1 MARLPFPESAIT
13 GVYGSMSDFRRKNK
27 MQAHSGTDFSPAGS
41 SKGKTAIP
49 AVADGEIVLLQW
61 SNVLGWVI
69 VQSVYDTKK
78 KKTAYVGYC
87 HLSCGSHGINCKGPA
102 VHGPHAPVKK
112 MVGDKVEEGQ
122 TIAFIGN
129 TGSASSGCH
138 LHLTISWQLK
148 GVFGVTADKFDFV
161 EWLKTQS
168 AKQADKKTVSVV
180 PPAVKTCKTCG
191 QEVK

>member
-13 GVYGSMSDFRRKNK
+13 GVYGSMSDFRRKNN
-27 MQAHSGTDFSPAGS
+27 MQAHSGTDFAPAGS
-41 SKGKTAIP
+41 NKGKTAIP

-102 VHGPHAPVKK
+102 VHGPHTPVKK

-122 TIAFIGN
+122 TMAFIGN

-138 LHLTISWQLK
+138 LHLTISWKLK
-148 GVFGVTADKFDFV
+148 GVFGITADKFDFV
-161 EWLKTQS
+161 EWVKTQ
-168 AKQADKKTVSVV
+168 AKQMNTKKEAVV
-180 PPAVKTCKTCG
+180 LPKVKTCKTCG
-191 QEVK
+191 QEIK

>member
-1 MARLPFPESAIT
+1 MPKLPFPESTIT

-27 MQAHSGTDFSPAGS
+27 MQAHSGTDFAPAGS

-49 AVADGEIVLLQW
+49 AVASGTIKLIQW

-69 VQSVYDTKK
+69 VQTAWDAKK
-78 KKTAYVGYC
+78 KKAAYVGYC
-87 HLSCGSHGINCKGPA
+87 HLKCSSHGINCKGPK
-102 VHGPHAPVKK
+102 VHGNHMPVKK

-161 EWLKTQS
+161 EWIKTQT
-168 AKQADKKTVSVV
+168 KQTNTKKEAVV
-180 PPAVKTCKTCG
+180 LPAVKTCKTCG
-191 QEVK
+191 QEIK